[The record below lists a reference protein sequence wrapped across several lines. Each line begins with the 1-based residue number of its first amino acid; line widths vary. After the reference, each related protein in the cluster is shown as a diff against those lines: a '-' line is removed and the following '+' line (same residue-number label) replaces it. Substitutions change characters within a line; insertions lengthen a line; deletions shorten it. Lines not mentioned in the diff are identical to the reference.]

1 MTSIRSTRPAR
12 TMPQVRN
19 AQSGFALVLALL
31 ALMLLTFLGLTLAA
45 TTSSE
50 LQIATNYRWSQQ
62 ALFNAEAGA
71 EAGRYILRT
80 TNWANILP
88 APRVPGTG
96 WVGGPT
102 QAAITV
108 TPPFAQNDQWGNL
121 TRNFEN
127 APCDMRGA
135 GMGYGVVLDD
145 GTPYQ
150 YRTTVLGFNVNG
162 AFTLWVRR
170 PVIVRPDG
178 MLVDYSA
185 DNDNLIL
192 VSEGTAP
199 NTGGT
204 QTTNLAAANRA
215 TQVIE
220 VALSR
225 TPPLAGCDGRQGQT
239 GGGAEGTNFGGCNN
253 TLDATAVGSA
263 IGRAVTENTGVQ

>member
-1 MTSIRSTRPAR
+1 MTTIRSTRRAR
-12 TMPQVRN
+12 MMPQVRN
-19 AQSGFALVLALL
+19 TQSGFALVLALL

-62 ALFNAEAGA
+62 ALFNAESGV
-71 EAGRYILRT
+71 EAGRFLLRNA
-80 TNWANILP
+80 NWANILP
-88 APRVPGTG
+88 APRGVGAG
-96 WVGGPT
+96 WVGDST
-102 QAAITV
+102 QAPIAVAAPST
-108 TPPFAQNDQWGNL
+108 ANDAWGNAS
-121 TRNFEN
+121 RNFEN
-127 APCDMRGA
+127 AACDKRGA
-135 GMGYGVVLDD
+135 GMGYGVIFDD

-150 YRTTVLGFNVNG
+150 YKTTVLGANVNG

-170 PVIVRPDG
+170 PVIVTQDG
-178 MLVDYSA
+178 LLQDYSA

-199 NTGGT
+199 YTGGT
-204 QTTNLAAANRA
+204 QTLTLASSNKA

-225 TPPLAGCDGRQGQT
+225 TPPVAGCDGRQGQT

-253 TLDATAVGSA
+253 TLGEAAVGSA
-263 IGRAVTENTGVQ
+263 IGHAVTENTAVQ